1 MFVLQE
7 GHNRKDQFPKGQILF
22 RNFTKLSEKSLLDV
36 LAQRN
41 ATRIRIAMNNSNIIS
56 LSEHLYFCEQLKAD
70 KTKLYTQ
77 VLLNDKFIGVMDLQ
91 HIDYKEKTYEPGCYF
106 IEGIS
111 ENVMIACSCA
121 FSRVCLDLDIYYPRI
136 VIKSSNLRSLMFNT
150 MKLGNRVVS
159 ENEEF
164 YILTNDFLNPA
175 LRSRE
180 EIIKNI
186 ETVTKGY
193 KVVYEI

>member
-7 GHNRKDQFPKGQILF
+7 GHNRMDQFPKGQILF

-77 VLLNDKFIGVMDLQ
+77 VLLM
-91 HIDYKEKTYEPGCYF
+91 
-106 IEGIS
+106 IS
-111 ENVMIACSCA
+111 LSG
-121 FSRVCLDLDIYYPRI
+121 LWIY
-136 VIKSSNLRSLMFNT
+136 NT
-150 MKLGNRVVS
+150 L
-159 ENEEF
+159 
-164 YILTNDFLNPA
+164 
-175 LRSRE
+175 
-180 EIIKNI
+180 IIKKRHMNQVAI
-186 ETVTKGY
+186 LLKEYQKM
-193 KVVYEI
+193 